1 MANPKLDELATDI
14 DDASTVVE
22 ELEVDRDD
30 ADEKLH
36 DLRKTLERAADMI
49 DEIGGKDE
57 NGKRIGAL
65 CFLPGQPAEQTVINV
80 QRRASEAMAS
90 TYYIHIGRSHG

>member
-57 NGKRIGAL
+57 NG
-65 CFLPGQPAEQTVINV
+65 
-80 QRRASEAMAS
+80 
-90 TYYIHIGRSHG
+90 